1 MLCFTS
7 GVEREGRVWEP
18 YTKWRWYGLQ
28 GFCFIHSVLHSR
40 QYSVTSTSC
49 TVRRQV
55 RCCSVCARAGWHFHY
70 IPSSTAWGHS
80 GKKNTAG
87 SIGVT
92 LVSPNTAP
100 HEGPFTSSGLLS
112 TQLGAQLTE
121 RGVPWALLNRNE
133 PAQGVGEINRPNS
146 HPENGQ
152 EWHFLSGGAQEIRP
166 NFFRKGPSDSC
177 SLSNP
182 EVTRSV
188 LREGEGEC
196 ACSPAGAARDPQEC
210 QGCLTEVTK

>member
-1 MLCFTS
+1 M
-7 GVEREGRVWEP
+7 
-18 YTKWRWYGLQ
+18 
-28 GFCFIHSVLHSR
+28 
-40 QYSVTSTSC
+40 TSTSC

-55 RCCSVCARAGWHFHY
+55 RSCSVCARAGWHFHY

-100 HEGPFTSSGLLS
+100 HEGPLTSSGLLS
-112 TQLGAQLTE
+112 TQLGAQLTVW
-121 RGVPWALLNRNE
+121 GVPWALLNRNE

-166 NFFRKGPSDSC
+166 NFFRKGPSDSA
-177 SLSNP
+177 SRKHFWYLRIRLKPGAPSTEWQNT
-182 EVTRSV
+182 VNTVSDASV
-188 LREGEGEC
+188 GLPLVFINITPNTVC
-196 ACSPAGAARDPQEC
+196 YKFC
-210 QGCLTEVTK
+210 